1 MGQLYRAGPG
11 GALDVG
17 DADAKNA
24 GVAQAEGGGGMSEAN
39 KAAIRRLYERVYNE
53 GDAGFVD
60 EAYARDVELHIAGI
74 PEDPFGP
81 QPVKELAV
89 MTRTAF
95 PGIRVTIDDLI
106 ASGDKVV
113 ASVSF
118 NGGFQGTFNG
128 HSPRTNLSWWRR
140 IEIYRLANGVIVE
153 QWGDRDDYTLL
164 QRLGVAAP
172 RFEDARPIARAEGRL

>member
-1 MGQLYRAGPG
+1 
-11 GALDVG
+11 
-17 DADAKNA
+17 
-24 GVAQAEGGGGMSEAN
+24 MSEAN
-39 KAAIRRLYERVYNE
+39 KAAIRRLYERVYNQ
-53 GDAGFVD
+53 GDIDLID
-60 EAYARDVELHIAGI
+60 EMYSREVELHIAGI

-81 QPVKELAV
+81 QPVKELAA

-106 ASGDKVV
+106 AADDKVV

-118 NGGFQGTFNG
+118 NGAFRGTFNG
-128 HSPRTNLSWWRR
+128 HSPHMNLSWWRR
-140 IEIYRLANGVIVE
+140 IDVYRLANGVIVE

-172 RFEDARPIARAEGRL
+172 PFEDTRPNARAGGRL